1 MVGCLKKKK
10 IDIKIME
17 KVISV
22 ILANFNKKE
31 KMIRRILQLKKIH
44 NDDRYLSYYNN
55 YYIYDK
61 KSTNLKSKFVDFL
74 SHSIDTIKSKLFHKD
89 LISFKSLESFI
100 NQKII
105 KKKSEELNITI
116 MQEVISVIFDNYGDN
131 SSINVEINKLY
142 KKSDWNF
149 LYNQYYG
156 MIYNHNHEILT
167 DSEWITL
174 TSDDIISQ
182 LFNQKYI
189 IIESN
194 LKSFIEEKIKE
205 KKSKTKKP
213 TYKPT

>member
-1 MVGCLKKKK
+1 
-10 IDIKIME
+10 ME